1 MRSAERRVE
10 DCSSSKSRV
19 TMASIW
25 WARRLHSL
33 AVGAGGLG
41 QGGAEPG
48 GGHGAMGQVVVE
60 VAAGAPVGFGSHWR
74 RRRTPPQSGT

>member
-25 WARRLHSL
+25 WAQSDDCTVWLS
-33 AVGAGGLG
+33 
-41 QGGAEPG
+41 
-48 GGHGAMGQVVVE
+48 
-60 VAAGAPVGFGSHWR
+60 APVALARAALSP
-74 RRRTPPQSGT
+74 TAGTAPWAK